1 MKIDS
6 FCIKMLI
13 AKRGMNLSEFERRS
27 GIAKNTLSPVLKRG
41 SCSLAMVGRIAK
53 GLRVS
58 PEKIV
63 DDSEKEKGGIKL

>member
-6 FCIKMLI
+6 FCIKMLL
-13 AKRGMNLSEFERRS
+13 AKRGMSVSEFERRN
-27 GIAKNTLSPVLKRG
+27 GIAQNTFGKILKRG
-41 SCSLAMVGRIAK
+41 SCSLVMAGRIAK

-63 DDSEKEKGGIKL
+63 DDSEKEKGGITL